1 LAVRDCPVP
10 ALEPATDGSLLKD
23 AAELADA
30 AGPPSFFWAPL
41 PLLPADLP
49 EAEDPDLLPDGLL
62 TLWGLADVPEVPP
75 ETFPGSDGWR
85 TARGPVEAPV
95 APPARPASR
104 ANPVAPSF
112 RSKTCLPESG
122 WTEILFPDGLR
133 FGDLL
138 VIVILLFRPLRSLLF
153 RAFRA
158 MCGSLSASRRTTVM
172 ACEL

>member
-1 LAVRDCPVP
+1 MAVRDCPVP

-23 AAELADA
+23 VAELADV
-30 AGPPSFFWAPL
+30 AGPPSFFWALP

-49 EAEDPDLLPDGLL
+49 EAEDPDLPPDGLL
-62 TLWGLADVPEVPP
+62 TLWGLADVPAVPP
-75 ETFPGSDGWR
+75 EAFPGSDGWR
-85 TARGPVEAPV
+85 TARGPLEAPAALP
-95 APPARPASR
+95 APPTSR
-104 ANPVAPSF
+104 VNPVAPSF
-112 RSKTCLPESG
+112 RSRTCLPVSG

-138 VIVILLFRPLRSLLF
+138 VIVILLFRPLSSSPL